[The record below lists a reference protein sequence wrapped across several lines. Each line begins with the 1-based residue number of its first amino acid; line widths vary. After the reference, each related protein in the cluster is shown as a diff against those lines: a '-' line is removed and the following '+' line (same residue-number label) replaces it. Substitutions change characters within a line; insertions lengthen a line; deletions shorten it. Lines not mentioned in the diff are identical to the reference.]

1 MLLIKDESALHTYL
15 EKWVQKRLG
24 KAVFRRHF
32 LATVNSVSG
41 VPGKYIVTVQR
52 LDESQPD
59 PNTYLCSTP
68 FYKPQVG
75 DTVDVLWFDDTLGY
89 VMWPLS
95 GSGVSMSTVPYR
107 ARATGGTQSIAVSGT
122 PTICHI
128 NNALSDPNSN
138 FNTTTYQY
146 TAPVSGDYLII
157 GQATWNLS
165 GTAVGRLYTQIF
177 IAGAGSSSGLSPDT
191 GTNGVTSDVE
201 DMLPVL
207 AGQTIDLRVTHD
219 RTTTQALYGSRLTI
233 RYLGS

>member
-1 MLLIKDESALHTYL
+1 MLIIQDEAALHVYL

-32 LATVNSVSG
+32 LAAVQSVSG
-41 VPGKYIVTVQR
+41 VPGKYVVTVQR

-95 GSGVSMSTVPYR
+95 GPGVSTSTVPYR
-107 ARATGGTQSIAVSGT
+107 ARATGGVQSIAVGST
-122 PTICHI
+122 PTICNI
-128 NNALSDPNSN
+128 NAELSDPNGN

-157 GQATWNLS
+157 GQAQWHLV
-165 GTAVGRLYTQIF
+165 GTGGGRLYSQIF
-177 IAGAGSSSGLSPDT
+177 IAGAGSSSGTPPDS
-191 GTNGVTSDVE
+191 GSNGVTSDVE

-207 AGQTIDLRVTHD
+207 AGQTIDLRVAHD
-219 RTTTQALYGSRLTI
+219 RTTTQALYSSRLAV
-233 RYLGS
+233 RYIGS